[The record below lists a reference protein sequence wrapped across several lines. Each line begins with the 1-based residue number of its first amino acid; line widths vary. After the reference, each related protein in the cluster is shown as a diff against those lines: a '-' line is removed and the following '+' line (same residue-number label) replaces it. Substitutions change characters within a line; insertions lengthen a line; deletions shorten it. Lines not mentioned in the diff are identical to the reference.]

1 MSDRRRKGETIEQY
15 ARRLVTDYEDEAF
28 LFSCNFCTGP
38 ESMGLCKALDQI
50 DPEGRERVKWSK
62 QT

>member
-1 MSDRRRKGETIEQY
+1 
-15 ARRLVTDYEDEAF
+15 
-28 LFSCNFCTGP
+28 
-38 ESMGLCKALDQI
+38 MGLCKALDQI